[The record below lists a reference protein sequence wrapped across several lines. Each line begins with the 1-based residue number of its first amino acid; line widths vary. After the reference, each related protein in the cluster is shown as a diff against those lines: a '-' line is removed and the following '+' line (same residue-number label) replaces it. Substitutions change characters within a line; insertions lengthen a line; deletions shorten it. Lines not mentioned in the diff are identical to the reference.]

1 MNSVAF
7 LLSGVIGLNQSH
19 IPWGMGSNP
28 TGDMAGLRTLV
39 KPLIIIFIQ
48 LSGCNLEVNI
58 LKKGHGITLYI
69 FS

>member
-1 MNSVAF
+1 
-7 LLSGVIGLNQSH
+7 
-19 IPWGMGSNP
+19 
-28 TGDMAGLRTLV
+28 MAGLRTLV